1 MDDELLLG
9 KRVLVIEDEMLV
21 LMAIEDMLGDLG
33 CTSITAAGNV
43 ETALNLIAANMFDL
57 ATLDVNLNG
66 TRSYAIAE
74 ALTNRHIPF
83 AFATGY
89 GEHGVEEGYGDRPV
103 LEKPFSHFQFEKVVS
118 GLLADGVHPPL
129 AA

>member
-1 MDDELLLG
+1 MDDELLSG

-33 CTSITAAGNV
+33 CASITVAGNV

-74 ALTNRHIPF
+74 ALKDHHIPF

-89 GEHGVEEGYGDRPV
+89 GEHGVKEGYGDRPV
-103 LEKPFSHFQFEKVVS
+103 LDKPFSQFQFEKVVS